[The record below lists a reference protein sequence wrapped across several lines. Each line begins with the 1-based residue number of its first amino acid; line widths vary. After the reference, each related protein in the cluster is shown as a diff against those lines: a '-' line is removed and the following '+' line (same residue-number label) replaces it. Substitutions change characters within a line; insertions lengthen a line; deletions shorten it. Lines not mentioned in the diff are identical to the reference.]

1 MKRGAWILLIS
12 LTLSLSEVQ
21 SLDYREEARL
31 IRRAYLDVLG
41 VVPTAGE
48 LEWYCVYNT
57 DGYSKAVDYILSSKV
72 MKLAGEAALA
82 RKRTTLLSDEYKQA
96 ASVKLS
102 QAKLEDIIYYLSGY
116 KGEHSAEALRKAKLT
131 LIAHARVYEDGDLE
145 AIDRMSLG
153 LMGRVTKLDEA
164 NSLLRIL
171 RCGLDVVSEEE
182 SWLNAL
188 EQLLLLEDVRS
199 K

>member
-12 LTLSLSEVQ
+12 LALSLSEVQ

-48 LEWYCVYNT
+48 LEWYCMYNT
-57 DGYSKAVDYILSSKV
+57 DGYGKAVDYILSSKV
-72 MKLAGEAALA
+72 MKLAGDAALS
-82 RKRTTLLSDEYKQA
+82 RKRTELLSDEYKQA

-102 QAKLEDIIYYLSGY
+102 EARLEDIIYYLSGY
-116 KGEHSAEALRKAKLT
+116 KGEHSAEALRKAKLA
-131 LIAHARVYEDGDLE
+131 LIAHARVYEDGELE

-171 RCGLDVVSEEE
+171 RCGLDVMSEEE

-188 EQLLLLEDVRS
+188 EQLMTFEGVTH

>member
-1 MKRGAWILLIS
+1 VLALETK
-12 LTLSLSEVQ
+12 
-21 SLDYREEARL
+21 DEARL

-57 DGYSKAVDYILSSKV
+57 DGYIKAVEYILRSSA
-72 MKLAGEAALA
+72 MRLLGEAALS
-82 RKRTTLLSDEYKQA
+82 RKRTALLSDEYKQA

-116 KGEHSAEALRKAKLT
+116 KGEHSAEALRKAKLA

-145 AIDRMSLG
+145 AIDRISLG

-171 RCGLDVVSEEE
+171 RCGLDVMSEEE